1 MNGLFPRLKCLSCS
15 ALKVI
20 AVNSMAIDRV
30 APYVMAGHPGMQNPW
45 LYDMLR
51 GWLYLK

>member
-1 MNGLFPRLKCLSCS
+1 MCLSCC

-20 AVNSMAIDRV
+20 AVISMAIDRV